1 MDTLAL
7 GYTLPA
13 IGRVTDLHRLENVRA
28 GRTETRL
35 RQNGKFWR
43 SLFRYI
49 RMDKMQGI
57 EGEGDT
63 AILFFVEL

>member
-1 MDTLAL
+1 MSS
-7 GYTLPA
+7 G
-13 IGRVTDLHRLENVRA
+13 HN
-28 GRTETRL
+28 ETRL

>member
-1 MDTLAL
+1 MSS
-7 GYTLPA
+7 G
-13 IGRVTDLHRLENVRA
+13 HN
-28 GRTETRL
+28 ETRL

-63 AILFFVEL
+63 AFYIYQRLSAVISL